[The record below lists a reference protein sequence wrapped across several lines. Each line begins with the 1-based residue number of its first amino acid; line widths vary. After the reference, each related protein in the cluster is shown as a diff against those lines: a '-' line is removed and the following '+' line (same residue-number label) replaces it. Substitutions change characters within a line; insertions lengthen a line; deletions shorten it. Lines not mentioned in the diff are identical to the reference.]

1 MNKKLEKMV
10 VFDKED
16 LLIGVDTLRSAVET
30 TLGPKGSYVLLQ
42 SPLYIGGKAYTK
54 DGVNVAKSII
64 LDNKIQDLGVQ
75 TVREAALKTAEESGD
90 GTTTTIIVASSLV
103 EAADDF
109 IDESHNKNEV
119 IRDMNAIAKEVEK
132 YLLKKSKKCNNLTL
146 RKVAEIA
153 GNGDKS
159 TAKMVADLY
168 KNTEQIILERGKK
181 SSTYSEVIDGL
192 VIDRGF
198 TSKFFVNNQKRQ
210 ECVLE
215 DALILFTDTE
225 IDNTQ
230 SIEHI
235 LQYVVKED
243 IPLLIVGNLTAPAL
257 ATMNLNVQKGNIKFA
272 NVIPPS
278 MGYQK
283 ELLMTDLAAMS
294 GGIFYSEMSGDNLRD
309 VTLDG
314 LGKAS
319 KVVVGKDKTII
330 IPKEENTSYLNEIK
344 GSEQTDFLKERI
356 SKISGNLS
364 TIYVGAKTESEANE
378 LYDRIEDVIL
388 SCKSAIEQGVLPGG
402 GVALKDAFLNCDI
415 EASDVA
421 YKIMRQGLFTP
432 IQTLSGYK
440 PVNTERGIGYDARTG
455 EECDVAKKGI
465 YDPTKVTISVLQN
478 SMSVATTIINT
489 NTIVLQ

>member
-1 MNKKLEKMV
+1 MDKKLEKMV
-10 VFDKED
+10 VFDKKD
-16 LLIGVDTLRSAVET
+16 LLEGVETLRSAVET
-30 TLGPKGSYVLLQ
+30 TLGPRGSYVLLQ
-42 SPLYIGGKAYTK
+42 SPLYIGGKAFTK
-54 DGVNVAKSII
+54 DGVNVAKAVV
-64 LDNKIQDLGVQ
+64 LDNKIQDLGIQ

-90 GTTTTIIVASSLV
+90 GTSNTIIVASSLV

-230 SIEHI
+230 SIEHV
-235 LQYVVKED
+235 LKYVVKED

-272 NVIPPS
+272 NIIPPS

-309 VTLDG
+309 VTLEG

-364 TIYVGAKTESEANE
+364 TIYVGAKTESETNE

-489 NTIVLQ
+489 KTIVLQ